1 MRRTLVLFVR
11 VPVLGRGKRRLAGEI
26 GDIAAVRFERQML
39 ALLLRRLAP
48 NRCWRLR
55 IAATPDRALRQSA
68 RRPPAR
74 IERVGQGT
82 GDLGARMSRAIALC
96 PPGPVVLVGADIP
109 ALRARHIAA
118 AFALL
123 GACDLV
129 FGPADD
135 GGFWLVGARR
145 RQHLKSLFAA
155 VRWSTGDALADV
167 LANAPRHLAVGFVER
182 LADVD
187 DAEAYRR
194 EALRRGF

>member
-11 VPVLGRGKRRLAGEI
+11 APVLGRGKRRLAREI
-26 GDIAAVRFERQML
+26 GDVAAVRFERQML

-48 NRCWRLR
+48 NRRWRLR
-55 IAATPDRALRQSA
+55 IAATPDRALRLSA

-74 IERVGQGT
+74 IERVGQGA
-82 GDLGARMSRAIALC
+82 GDLGARMSRAIAGC
-96 PPGPVVLVGADIP
+96 PPGLVVLVGADIP
-109 ALRARHIAA
+109 ALRACHIAA

-123 GACDLV
+123 GARDLV
-129 FGPADD
+129 FGPAED

-145 RQHLKSLFAA
+145 RQHLRSLFAA
-155 VRWSTGDALADV
+155 VRWSTRDALADV
-167 LANAPRHLAVGFVER
+167 LANLPDHLAVGFVER

-194 EALRRGF
+194 LAPRRGF

>member
-11 VPVLGRGKRRLAGEI
+11 APALGRGKRRLAREI
-26 GDIAAVRFERQML
+26 GDVAAVRFERQML
-39 ALLLRRLAP
+39 ALLPRRLGR
-48 NRCWRLR
+48 NRRWRLR
-55 IAATPDRALRQSA
+55 IATTPDRAQRCGA
-68 RRPPAR
+68 RRPAR
-74 IERVGQGT
+74 IEQVGQGT
-82 GDLGARMSRAIALC
+82 GDLGARMSRAIAAC

-129 FGPADD
+129 FGPAED

-145 RQHLKSLFAA
+145 RQHLPALFRG
-155 VRWSTGDALADV
+155 VRWSTGEALADV
-167 LANAPRHLAVGFVER
+167 LANLPRHLAVGFVER

-187 DAEAYRR
+187 DAASHR
-194 EALRRGF
+194 AQAPRRGF

>member
-1 MRRTLVLFVR
+1 MRRTLVLFLR
-11 VPVLGRGKRRLAGEI
+11 VPALGRGKRRLAGEI
-26 GDIAAVRFERQML
+26 GDVAAVRFERQML

-48 NRCWRLR
+48 NRRWRLR
-55 IAATPDRALRQSA
+55 IAATPDRALRLRA
-68 RRPPAR
+68 PRPPAR
-74 IERVGQGT
+74 IERVGQGR
-82 GDLGARMSRAIALC
+82 GDLGARMSRAIAHC

-109 ALRARHIAA
+109 AMRARHIAA

-129 FGPADD
+129 FGPAED

-145 RQHLKSLFAA
+145 RQQLRSLFAA
-155 VRWSTGDALADV
+155 VRWSTRFALADV
-167 LANAPRHLAVGFVER
+167 LANLPDHLAVGFVER

-194 EALRRGF
+194 EAPRRGF